1 MIGRAGSDAL
11 AALRTLPRLRLAHL
25 PTPLEPMARLG
36 AALGMTSLWVK
47 RDDCTGLGLGGN
59 KVRKLE
65 FDLAAARAAGADCV
79 VSGGVAQSNHARQVA
94 AACARLGLE
103 CHLGIMSGRIPAP
116 KSAYLTNGN
125 ILLDRLFGAVV
136 HPVAWNEDRN
146 APLRAIADALR
157 DAGRA
162 PYLVPYGASDALGAM
177 GYVLAAE
184 EIVTQCPDVAWIV
197 HASGSAG
204 TQAGLLAGL
213 LALDHP
219 ARVIGIDVD
228 AQADRVA
235 HDVRRVGREAAALL
249 GVAARWDDARVEVAG
264 DWCGPSYGVPDTA
277 TEEAIRL
284 AARLEAL
291 ALDPVYAGKGMAGLI
306 GLTRAGRF
314 APNAPVVWI
323 HTGGV
328 PGLFAYPEAMT
339 RAASEAGGVASFDP
353 QRTLTRAPSAP
364 AEPGHGT
371 PRGCPVPRTLPA
383 PACAGT
389 DTHRDTS

>member
-1 MIGRAGSDAL
+1 MR
-11 AALRTLPRLRLAHL
+11 
-25 PTPLEPMARLG
+25 RLG
-36 AALGMTSLWVK
+36 AALGLASLWVK

-65 FDLAAARAAGADCV
+65 FDLAAALAAGADCV
-79 VSGGVAQSNHARQVA
+79 VSGGVVQSNTARQVA
-94 AACARLGLE
+94 AACALLGLE
-103 CHLGIMSGRIPAP
+103 CHLGIMSGRVADLEQ
-116 KSAYLTNGN
+116 SYRTNGN
-125 ILLDRLFGAVV
+125 ILLDRLYGAVV

-146 APLRAIADALR
+146 APLRDIADTLR
-157 DAGRA
+157 KAGHK

-177 GYVLAAE
+177 GYTLAAE

-213 LALDHP
+213 LALRHP

-235 HDVRRVGREAAALL
+235 RDVHRVGREAAALL
-249 GVAARWDDARVEVAG
+249 GVAAQWDNARVEVAG
-264 DWCGPSYGVPDTA
+264 DWCGPAYGVPDAA

-306 GLTRAGRF
+306 GLARAGRF
-314 APNAPVVWI
+314 AGAGPVVWI
-323 HTGGV
+323 HTGGM
-328 PGLFAYPEAMT
+328 PGLFAYPEAMA
-339 RAASEAGGVASFDP
+339 RASGW
-353 QRTLTRAPSAP
+353 SA
-364 AEPGHGT
+364 
-371 PRGCPVPRTLPA
+371 
-383 PACAGT
+383 
-389 DTHRDTS
+389 